1 MRTLKAGVLYFAVV
15 FGAGFVLGPIR
26 IVWVVPRIGAR
37 LAEVLE
43 APIMLAISIA
53 ASRWIVRKLAVL
65 ATPSSRL
72 GMGIIA
78 LGLMLIAE
86 FTLVLSLRGLSMKEY
101 FATRDPVAATVYYA
115 ALGVFA
121 VMPLLVGRR

>member
-1 MRTLKAGVLYFAVV
+1 MRTLKAGLLYFAVV

-26 IVWVVPRIGAR
+26 IVWVAPRIGAR

-43 APIMLAISIA
+43 PFILAISIA
-53 ASRWIVRKLAVL
+53 ASRWIVRNLAVL